1 MKKFL
6 LLLIC
11 CLTLI
16 GLTGCSVKVM
26 GTWEMEELTTKILG
40 FEKTLHVGEEYL
52 GTELTSDYIV
62 VEFKLDG
69 TGTLTMKGSE
79 PQNITWEINEDTVKI
94 IDSNDAEI
102 AAKLDGKFLVIDM
115 TGFGTGVVFKLTRKS
130 IF

>member
-1 MKKFL
+1 MKRIL
-6 LLLIC
+6 LLLVC

-16 GLTGCSVKVM
+16 GLSGCSLKVM

-40 FEKTLHVGEEYL
+40 FEKTLQVGEEYL

-94 IDSNDAEI
+94 VDSNDAEI
-102 AAKLDGKFLVIDM
+102 TAKLDDKFLVIDM
-115 TGFGTGVVFKLTRKS
+115 TGFGTGVVFKLVRKGL
-130 IF
+130 F